1 MILSSD
7 ISMDR
12 QISAVTKAANFNL
25 YRLGKIRCHLTT
37 EATKILA
44 HALVI
49 SHIDYANSLLAGLPK
64 SKIKP
69 LQSVQDSAA
78 RPIHRGNLS
87 SEESKFQLHWLPVY
101 YRILFKVLLLVFDCL
116 QGSAPTYLQSTIK
129 LHIPGRSGLRSN
141 ARSLETK
148 TVKSTRRQRRRS
160 RLFPT
165 YQRRSFTSFAP
176 VYWNELPA
184 ALRTATNRGEFKRL
198 LKTHLFALSYPSLVS
213 RLPGRSHKTVT

>member
-1 MILSSD
+1 MLSSD
-7 ISMDR
+7 MTMDK
-12 QISAVTKAANFNL
+12 QISAVTRAANFNL
-25 YRLGKIRCHLTT
+25 YRLGKIRSHLTT

-64 SKIKP
+64 SKIKI

-78 RPIHRGNLS
+78 RLIHRGSFS
-87 SEESKFQLHWLPVY
+87 SEESKFHLHWLPVY

-116 QGSAPTYLQSTIK
+116 QGSAPAYLQSAIT

-141 ARSLETK
+141 ARSLETR
-148 TVKSTRRQRRRS
+148 TVKSTRRQKRRS

-165 YQRRSFTSFAP
+165 YQRRSFTNFAP

-184 ALRTATNRGEFKRL
+184 VIRSTTNRGEFKRL
-198 LKTHLFALSYPSLVS
+198 LKTHIFALSYPSFLT
-213 RLPGRSHKTVT
+213 RLPGRPHKTVT